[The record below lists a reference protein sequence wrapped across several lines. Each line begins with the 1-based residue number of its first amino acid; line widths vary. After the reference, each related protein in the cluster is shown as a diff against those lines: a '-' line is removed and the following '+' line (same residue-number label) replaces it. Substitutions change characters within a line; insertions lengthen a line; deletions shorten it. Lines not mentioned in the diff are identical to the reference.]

1 MEGEAFYVVPL
12 VFDPQYEPTAMLSPI
27 PGWQGE
33 GREFQGGICNS
44 EDVGKVGAHLVKS
57 CPSYR

>member
-1 MEGEAFYVVPL
+1 MEGEGFYVMSF

-27 PGWQGE
+27 PGWRGE

-44 EDVGKVGAHLVKS
+44 EDVGKVGHI
-57 CPSYR
+57 

>member
-1 MEGEAFYVVPL
+1 MGLLMEGEGFYVMPL
-12 VFDPQYEPTAMLSPI
+12 VFDPQYEPTAMLSPV

-44 EDVGKVGAHLVKS
+44 EDVGKVGHI
-57 CPSYR
+57 